1 MSAYNGSPQV
11 GGITNIPRRA
21 YITTTAF
28 NNDFY
33 TYTTTLN
40 PTTFVT
46 TGALVAN
53 VPGATSTTCPANRI
67 LRENGKRLYPEGA
80 NPGVS
85 TLMVGVYDTIT
96 GFKGYI
102 DPNAPPFAVYNTD
115 KSYQT
120 PNGINPNGGL
130 TDQGPPIFTRGP
142 SRLFGGVDVSGGLNV
157 TTGMLRDSST
167 TALTSITANGAAAA
181 QTIDPNLGEI
191 YTFTASPPSGAASI
205 TLNGANITG
214 TTGARVTI
222 LITATT
228 VQNTT
233 ITFGTGFFKTATLV
247 VTAAGGP
254 ANQYYTISFISN
266 GTNLYELSRTAAQ
279 T

>member
-33 TYTTTLN
+33 TYTTSQN

-46 TGALVAN
+46 TGVLAAN
-53 VPGATSTTCPANRI
+53 VVGATALTCPANRI

-85 TLMVGVYDTIT
+85 TLMVGVYDSIT
-96 GFKGYI
+96 GLKGFI

-120 PNGINPNGGL
+120 PNGINPNGSL
-130 TDQGPPIFTRGP
+130 IDQGPPIFTRGP
-142 SRLFGGVDVSGGLNV
+142 TRLYGGVDVSGGLTV
-157 TTGMLRDSST
+157 ATG
-167 TALTSITANGAAAA
+167 ALTAPELVLSPVVTLTQNAGNARVADCSTASYFNIVVNANTNFAIEATNVIPGQIVVMVLNSTAANNTPSISFSTNIRPFQTTPAIAITASRAA
-181 QTIDPNLGEI
+181 TIAFIGLGTE
-191 YTFTASPPSGAASI
+191 
-205 TLNGANITG
+205 L
-214 TTGARVTI
+214 
-222 LITATT
+222 L
-228 VQNTT
+228 
-233 ITFGTGFFKTATLV
+233 
-247 VTAAGGP
+247 
-254 ANQYYTISFISN
+254 
-266 GTNLYELSRTAAQ
+266 ELSRTAIIEAP
-279 T
+279 

>member
-1 MSAYNGSPQV
+1 MSAFNGSPQV
-11 GGITNIPRRA
+11 GGITNVPRRT

-46 TGALVAN
+46 TGTLAAN
-53 VPGATSTTCPANRI
+53 IVGATAVTCPANRI
-67 LRENGKRLYPEGA
+67 LRENGRRLYPSA

-85 TLMVGVYDTIT
+85 TLMVGVYDAIT
-96 GFKGYI
+96 GFKGFI
-102 DPNAPPFAVYNTD
+102 DPNAPPFAIYNTD

-120 PNGINPNGGL
+120 DNGINPNGGL
-130 TDQGPPIFTRGP
+130 LDQGPPIYTRGFA
-142 SRLFGGVDVSGGLNV
+142 RILGGLDVSGGFNV
-157 TTGMLRDSST
+157 IGGMMRNSDITPLTT
-167 TALTSITANGAAAA
+167 ITGSGAQTA

-191 YTFTASPPSGAASI
+191 FTLTSSASGAASI
-205 TLNGANITG
+205 TLNGANITS

-228 VQNTT
+228 VQNLT

-247 VTAAGGP
+247 VTAGAGP
-254 ANQYYTISFISN
+254 VNQYYTISFISN

>member
-33 TYTTTLN
+33 TYTTSLN

-46 TGALVAN
+46 TGTLAAN
-53 VPGATSTTCPANRI
+53 VTGATASTCPANRI
-67 LRENGKRLYPEGA
+67 LRENGKRLYPSA

-85 TLMVGVYDTIT
+85 TLMVGVYDAIT

-120 PNGINPNGGL
+120 ADGIDPNGGL
-130 TDQGPPIFTRGP
+130 LDQGPPIYTRGP
-142 SRLFGGVDVSGGLNV
+142 TRLYGGVDVSGGLTV
-157 TTGMLRDSST
+157 ATG
-167 TALTSITANGAAAA
+167 ALTSPELVLSPVVTLTQSTTTARDLDCSIASYFNVVVNANNNFPLTASNVTSGQIVVVVINSTGAAF
-181 QTIDPNLGEI
+181 TPTV
-191 YTFTASPPSGAASI
+191 TFTTNIRPNNADVDILVESGLAA
-205 TLNGANITG
+205 
-214 TTGARVTI
+214 
-222 LITATT
+222 
-228 VQNTT
+228 T
-233 ITFGTGFFKTATLV
+233 ITFIGLGTTLV
-247 VTAAGGP
+247 ELCRITAVTA
-254 ANQYYTISFISN
+254 S
-266 GTNLYELSRTAAQ
+266 
-279 T
+279 